1 MKKVIGI
8 DPGKGGGI
16 AVVDAES
23 HSVVEVCP
31 MPDTLY
37 DISEFIERHRDCVS
51 CYIESVHS
59 MPGQGVASTFTF
71 GQYFGYVQMAVVCHK
86 VRSVEVIPSK
96 WQQLLGMKS
105 KKGEAKVSH
114 KNRLK
119 GRAQQ
124 LFPHAKVTLKT
135 ADALLIAEY
144 GCLLEGKK

>member
-1 MKKVIGI
+1 MKKVMGI

-16 AVVDAES
+16 AVIDADT
-23 HSVVEVCP
+23 HEVLDLCV

-37 DISEFIERHRDCVS
+37 DISEFIERHRDSVC

-59 MPGQGVASTFTF
+59 MPGQGVSSTFTF
-71 GQYFGYVQMAVVCHK
+71 GQYFGYVEMAVVCHK
-86 VRSVEVIPSK
+86 IRSIEITPLK
-96 WQQLLGMKS
+96 WQSLLGMKS
-105 KKGEAKVSH
+105 KKGESKVSH

-119 GRAQQ
+119 GRAQS

-144 GCLLEGKK
+144 GCLLEKGN

>member
-71 GQYFGYVQMAVVCHK
+71 GQYFG
-86 VRSVEVIPSK
+86 
-96 WQQLLGMKS
+96 
-105 KKGEAKVSH
+105 
-114 KNRLK
+114 
-119 GRAQQ
+119 
-124 LFPHAKVTLKT
+124 
-135 ADALLIAEY
+135 
-144 GCLLEGKK
+144 